1 MSYNIDRAE
10 LINASA
16 TCTISSNNINEYL
29 GRVKDSFQSLI
40 DEENFDGK
48 GAEAVKNYLKYVHIS
63 VIDAIGIALTE
74 YYSVLALYTAG
85 CSEYDTAEEATFNE
99 DYFNEIAEKINIFLS
114 DFNEF
119 HFNADK
125 TEGDVYDLIG
135 DQKILPLWTYTQ
147 EFEEARERILKLR
160 DDIGTY
166 DADFDNAQ
174 IKNIK
179 DLINKSNNLIDK
191 IDEKGI
197 FTAKQLSLTNY
208 IDSDSYK
215 DLYTSIYEASDFITS
230 NQDEINESIE
240 FTFDYVKRKQKER
253 EKELRIKMIE
263 QGVVLVG
270 TAAIGIYSVVTTC
283 GSSAPVVI
291 KLIGACYKTVESATI
306 LVEGGEYIYCG
317 IVGDFE
323 TQPGNFIRDDFF
335 NGNTDAYM
343 TVSLLASGGLIF
355 TDSVDKIYMAGV
367 DKTAKKAAKGLI
379 ATEGSVEA
387 MNQIETAVGE
397 TGKVWLGLGVD
408 YTGDKIAEACSDDI
422 MVQFF
427 LSTGLKHGINKGVE
441 NVTYSIGESVSNNYY
456 DKYNNTNSE
465 VYIMS
470 YDGFYN
476 EKSYEF
482 EDINEKTLEQQY
494 ELDSDLFEDY
504 KQSIL
509 ENNINEYGIND
520 YLKEY
525 GYIPENDIKTES
537 EISYSY
543 YENIEYG
550 KSQFDSESIFDKY
563 YFEK

>member
-1 MSYNIDRAE
+1 
-10 LINASA
+10 
-16 TCTISSNNINEYL
+16 
-29 GRVKDSFQSLI
+29 
-40 DEENFDGK
+40 
-48 GAEAVKNYLKYVHIS
+48 
-63 VIDAIGIALTE
+63 
-74 YYSVLALYTAG
+74 
-85 CSEYDTAEEATFNE
+85 
-99 DYFNEIAEKINIFLS
+99 
-114 DFNEF
+114 
-119 HFNADK
+119 
-125 TEGDVYDLIG
+125 
-135 DQKILPLWTYTQ
+135 
-147 EFEEARERILKLR
+147 
-160 DDIGTY
+160 
-166 DADFDNAQ
+166 
-174 IKNIK
+174 
-179 DLINKSNNLIDK
+179 
-191 IDEKGI
+191 
-197 FTAKQLSLTNY
+197 
-208 IDSDSYK
+208 
-215 DLYTSIYEASDFITS
+215 
-230 NQDEINESIE
+230 
-240 FTFDYVKRKQKER
+240 
-253 EKELRIKMIE
+253 
-263 QGVVLVG
+263 
-270 TAAIGIYSVVTTC
+270 
-283 GSSAPVVI
+283 
-291 KLIGACYKTVESATI
+291 
-306 LVEGGEYIYCG
+306 
-317 IVGDFE
+317 
-323 TQPGNFIRDDFF
+323 
-335 NGNTDAYM
+335 M

-550 KSQFDSESIFDKY
+550 KRLKWKSKFQFAKVNPCSAYSLQG
-563 YFEK
+563 